1 MENLFKILLNLGSVE
16 EILSLKALAVKKRS
30 KSRFWE
36 VWIMRK
42 HWSDVA
48 SINNNSSLILILL
61 IHTFKELNNLFTP
74 RVLIPLLSRVLIY
87 VSNKI
92 SYF

>member
-1 MENLFKILLNLGSVE
+1 MENLFKILPNVGSVG
-16 EILSLKALAVKKRS
+16 EILLSLKPLAEKKQS

-42 HWSDVA
+42 DWSDVA

-61 IHTFKELNNLFTP
+61 IHTCKELNNLFTP
-74 RVLIPLLSRVLIY
+74 KGTHPTSQQSFNLC
-87 VSNKI
+87 
-92 SYF
+92 